1 MALVQVLFDSLRGAV
16 LVTGLVVVM
25 MMIIESF
32 NVESEGR
39 LFRGLRRSRFAQV
52 VLSALLGAVPGCV
65 GGFAVVS
72 MYTHRMLGFGALL
85 AMMIATVGDES
96 FMMLAMFPAKAAALS
111 AGLFVLAVVV
121 GLLVD
126 SFSPKPLPTRLEDSF
141 ELHSDECGHHHGHD
155 REDEDH
161 RHSGR
166 HSGGHHS
173 GRHLVR
179 HHSGRHLG
187 RHRVFMALGV
197 VLFVGI
203 LLAGLLEEEPEV
215 TAGSDA
221 LSVFNEEWIF
231 WIFGALSLV
240 VLAALVF
247 ASDHFVEEHLWSH
260 IVKRHLPT
268 TFAWTFGVLL
278 AIGVLFHFVDLS
290 SWVNDNTPLMILLAV
305 LVGLVPQSGPHL
317 VFVTLFASGVIP
329 FPVLLANSIVQ
340 DGHASLPL
348 LADSKSSFVKAK
360 AIKVVL
366 ALAVSFV
373 WLLV

>member
-179 HHSGRHLG
+179 HHPGRHLG

-197 VLFVGI
+197 ALFVGI

-290 SWVNDNTPLMILLAV
+290 SWVNGNTPLMILLAV

>member
-161 RHSGR
+161 RHYGR

-290 SWVNDNTPLMILLAV
+290 SWVNGNTPLMILLAV